1 MSLPKPALDGD
12 DSTEP
17 PVPRPQLGADVSGA
31 GDKPTFLLETSGLG
45 WDRGSLDSVLGFLP
59 VLCMQ
64 AILRLEKTFPNTILL
79 FKLARKGVVNL
90 GLDLVLYCKI
100 KSKNKKPKKPN
111 QKTQQ
116 KRNQK
121 TLKLKTNDFQAQ
133 N

>member
-1 MSLPKPALDGD
+1 MTQRK
-12 DSTEP
+12 P
-17 PVPRPQLGADVSGA
+17 PVPRPRLGADVSRA
-31 GDKPTFLLETSGLG
+31 GDKPTFLLETSGPG
-45 WDRGSLDSVLGFLP
+45 RDGGSLDSVLGFLP
-59 VLCMQ
+59 VLCTQ
-64 AILRLEKTFPNTILL
+64 AILRLVNTFPNTILL

-90 GLDLVLYCKI
+90 GLDSVSYCKF
-100 KSKNKKPKKPN
+100 KSKNKKTEKTN

>member
-1 MSLPKPALDGD
+1 MTLQN
-12 DSTEP
+12 P
-17 PVPRPQLGADVSGA
+17 PFPRPRLGADVSRA
-31 GDKPTFLLETSGLG
+31 GDKPTFLLETSGRG
-45 WDRGSLDSVLGFLP
+45 GGSLDSSFGVFLP
-59 VLCMQ
+59 VLCRQ

-90 GLDLVLYCKI
+90 GLGLVSYCKF
-100 KSKNKKPKKPN
+100 KSKNKNNRKKKTN

>member
-1 MSLPKPALDGD
+1 M
-12 DSTEP
+12 
-17 PVPRPQLGADVSGA
+17 SGA

-45 WDRGSLDSVLGFLP
+45 VGRGLFGFSFGVLP
-59 VLCMQ
+59 VLCTQ

-90 GLDLVLYCKI
+90 GLDLVSYCKF
-100 KSKNKKPKKPN
+100 KSKNKKTEKTN

>member
-1 MSLPKPALDGD
+1 MTLQKP
-12 DSTEP
+12 
-17 PVPRPQLGADVSGA
+17 PRSQTRLGADVSGA

-45 WDRGSLDSVLGFLP
+45 RDGGSLDSVLGFLP
-59 VLCMQ
+59 VLCTQ

-90 GLDLVLYCKI
+90 GLDLVSYCKF
-100 KSKNKKPKKPN
+100 KSKNKKTEETN
-111 QKTQQ
+111 QKTQR